1 MQGRMLL
8 VLGAMSALLL
18 SAPAVAVG
26 APKPREP
33 KAVTVDNPFVTCA
46 MPEPSVRVEYGL
58 GSTVQLAA
66 DRMIDFV
73 EVKAGNGGLVS
84 SSFGLFT
91 GEVTM
96 SKNVGW
102 YVVWGCQ
109 FGGGGGGGE
118 V

>member
-18 SAPAVAVG
+18 SAPAVAVS
-26 APKPREP
+26 APKEKEP

-46 MPEPSVRVEYGL
+46 VAEPAVKVESGL
-58 GSTVQLAA
+58 GPTVQLAA

-73 EVKAGNGGLVS
+73 EVKSGNGVLVS

-91 GEVTM
+91 GTVTM

-109 FGGGGGGGE
+109 FGGGGGGE